1 MSKLYI
7 KNGTPI
13 GNESLCRTCSYA
25 QIITGYRESEL
36 ITICTDVH
44 PNLRLAFAVHKCSSY
59 YDKYRPTWKQMED
72 LAIDVTPAPL
82 KPVGFKSACRS
93 RSRFAHAS
101 TSIST
106 RTTKT
111 KT

>member
-82 KPVGFKSACRS
+82 KPVGFQVGVQEPVKVR
-93 RSRFAHAS
+93 
-101 TSIST
+101 T
-106 RTTKT
+106 RVNVDLDEDDED
-111 KT
+111 

>member
-82 KPVGFKSACRS
+82 KPVGFKVGVQEPVKVR
-93 RSRFAHAS
+93 
-101 TSIST
+101 T
-106 RTTKT
+106 RVNVDLDEDDED
-111 KT
+111 

>member
-82 KPVGFKSACRS
+82 KPVGFKIGAQEPVKVR
-93 RSRFAHAS
+93 
-101 TSIST
+101 T
-106 RTTKT
+106 RVNVDLDEDDED
-111 KT
+111 

>member
-13 GNESLCRTCSYA
+13 GTESLCSTCSYA

-82 KPVGFKSACRS
+82 KPVGFKVGVQEPVKVR
-93 RSRFAHAS
+93 
-101 TSIST
+101 T
-106 RTTKT
+106 RVNVDLDEDDED
-111 KT
+111 